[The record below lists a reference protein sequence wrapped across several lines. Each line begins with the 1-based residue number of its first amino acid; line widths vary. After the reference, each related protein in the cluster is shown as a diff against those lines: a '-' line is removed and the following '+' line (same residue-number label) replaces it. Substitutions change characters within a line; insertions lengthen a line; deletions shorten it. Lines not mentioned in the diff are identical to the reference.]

1 MDILGITQCHYDGI
15 LAINL
20 HSFSVKVC
28 VHPSTNFT
36 SLNILDM
43 YFLGGAGGRGVLPYV
58 SHAALVL
65 KRVFLEW
72 GMDFK
77 GTTGVY
83 EHIYCYSS
91 KLVRK
96 KERVIFKF
104 RATFHDLFQ
113 FSMTLGKAV
122 I

>member
-43 YFLGGAGGRGVLPYV
+43 YYLGGGGGGTPLCKPCRFG
-58 SHAALVL
+58 L
-65 KRVFLEW
+65 KTCIP
-72 GMDFK
+72 GM
-77 GTTGVY
+77 GYG
-83 EHIYCYSS
+83 
-91 KLVRK
+91 
-96 KERVIFKF
+96 
-104 RATFHDLFQ
+104 FQ
-113 FSMTLGKAV
+113 GNYRSV
-122 I
+122 

>member
-15 LAINL
+15 LPINL

-43 YFLGGAGGRGVLPYV
+43 TCITWGGGGGGY
-58 SHAALVL
+58 
-65 KRVFLEW
+65 
-72 GMDFK
+72 
-77 GTTGVY
+77 
-83 EHIYCYSS
+83 
-91 KLVRK
+91 
-96 KERVIFKF
+96 
-104 RATFHDLFQ
+104 
-113 FSMTLGKAV
+113 TL

>member
-36 SLNILDM
+36 SLNILK
-43 YFLGGAGGRGVLPYV
+43 Y
-58 SHAALVL
+58 
-65 KRVFLEW
+65 
-72 GMDFK
+72 
-77 GTTGVY
+77 
-83 EHIYCYSS
+83 I
-91 KLVRK
+91 
-96 KERVIFKF
+96 
-104 RATFHDLFQ
+104 Q

>member
-1 MDILGITQCHYDGI
+1 MDILGIAHCHYDGM
-15 LAINL
+15 LTINL
-20 HSFSVKVC
+20 HSFSVKAC
-28 VHPSTNFT
+28 VHLSTNFT
-36 SLNILDM
+36 SLNILG
-43 YFLGGAGGRGVLPYV
+43 YVLPGGGGGILPYV
-58 SHAALVL
+58 SHTALVL
-65 KRVFLEW
+65 KRVYLEW
-72 GMDFK
+72 GMDVE

-96 KERVIFKF
+96 KERVIYEFK
-104 RATFHDLFQ
+104 ATFRNLSQ